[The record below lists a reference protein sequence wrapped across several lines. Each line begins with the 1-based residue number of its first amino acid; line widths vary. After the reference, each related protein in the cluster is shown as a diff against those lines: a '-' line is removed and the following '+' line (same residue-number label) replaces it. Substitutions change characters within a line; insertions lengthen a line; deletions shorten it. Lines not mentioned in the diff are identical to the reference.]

1 MVSDASLETI
11 CLILRFE
18 WRAFHCFHLSL
29 FRSFLSIRSVILAR
43 PILSRVPPLRSRMGM
58 YVVLWSSSPL
68 WVMAVFST
76 LTCWRQLF
84 AHGGLPSLETAI
96 KTCRS
101 IQVFYELSINN
112 KHLVSEDYALFSFV
126 IAFLNPYSHNLLLL
140 SFFCH
145 LDAIFSCSSLIAP
158 VLHDALLYLFDCYFS
173 VCSLIPQSFLS
184 SRCFLLINH

>member
-1 MVSDASLETI
+1 
-11 CLILRFE
+11 
-18 WRAFHCFHLSL
+18 
-29 FRSFLSIRSVILAR
+29 
-43 PILSRVPPLRSRMGM
+43 MGM

-84 AHGGLPSLETAI
+84 AHGDLPSLETAI

-101 IQVFYELSINN
+101 IQVCYELSINN

-126 IAFLNPYSHNLLLL
+126 IAFLNPHSHNLLLL

-145 LDAIFSCSSLIAP
+145 LDAIFSFSSLIAP
-158 VLHDALLYLFDCYFS
+158 VLHDALLYLFDSYFS
-173 VCSLIPQSFLS
+173 VCSLIPQSFLA

>member
-29 FRSFLSIRSVILAR
+29 FRSFLSNRSVILAR
-43 PILSRVPPLRSRMGM
+43 LILSRVPPLRSRMGM

-84 AHGGLPSLETAI
+84 AHGGLPSLEAAI

-101 IQVFYELSINN
+101 LQAFYELSINN

-145 LDAIFSCSSLIAP
+145 LDAISHTIPC
-158 VLHDALLYLFDCYFS
+158 LFPFCMM
-173 VCSLIPQSFLS
+173 LS
-184 SRCFLLINH
+184 SAV

>member
-29 FRSFLSIRSVILAR
+29 FRSFLSNRSVILAR
-43 PILSRVPPLRSRMGM
+43 LILSRVPPLRSRMGM
-58 YVVLWSSSPL
+58 YAVLWSSSPL

-101 IQVFYELSINN
+101 IQVCYELSINN

-145 LDAIFSCSSLIAP
+145 LDAISH
-158 VLHDALLYLFDCYFS
+158 V
-173 VCSLIPQSFLS
+173 IP
-184 SRCFLLINH
+184 